1 MKTKKER
8 PVFRFCVAGG
18 TVSLPEGAEGSVEA
32 QRQELVKRLTESHRA
47 LRWDVAAGVAA
58 AAVAL
63 WGYAQGNRGMMLA
76 AAVLGLLTVFL
87 LYAWERETRR
97 IELVYEL
104 DAEAAERMRL
114 IQEGL
119 RRLRRCSKL
128 VWVQSSRRL
137 TDTMERKRNSGA
149 TRGVESASLNAG
161 FTPPVWL
168 GVNIKLPSVS
178 SGRAAVYFLPDGVLL
193 RNKNTFTFADNN
205 QFRLESEEGLFI
217 TPGVPWDGEVVD
229 YTWQYVN
236 KKGGRDKRY
245 ANNKRIPICR
255 VQNLTLY
262 AHGEE
267 FCEIIA
273 SCPKKAEPF
282 AACFE
287 A

>member
-1 MKTKKER
+1 MKTKQER
-8 PVFRFCVAGG
+8 PTFHFCVAGEA
-18 TVSLPEGAEGSVEA
+18 VSLPEGAEGSVET
-32 QRQELVKRLTESHRA
+32 QRQAFVRRLTESHRA

-58 AAVAL
+58 AAVVL

-76 AAVLGLLTVFL
+76 AAVLGVLTVFL

-119 RRLRRCSKL
+119 KRLRRCSKL

-149 TRGVESASLNAG
+149 EHGITYVSLKAG
-161 FTPPVWL
+161 FGSPMWL
-168 GVNIKLPSVS
+168 GVNIRLPFLAAK
-178 SGRAAVYFLPDGVLL
+178 GAAVYFLPDGVLL
-193 RNKNTFTFADNN
+193 RRKNTFTFADNR
-205 QFRLESEEGLFI
+205 QFRLEAAEGRLI
-217 TPGVPWDGEVVD
+217 LQSVPRDAEVVD

-245 ANNKRIPICR
+245 ANNRQVPICR
-255 VQNLTLY
+255 TQELTLY

-273 SCPKKAEPF
+273 SCPRKAEPF

-287 A
+287 D

>member
-1 MKTKKER
+1 MKTKKEH
-8 PVFRFCVAGG
+8 PIFHFCVAEG

-32 QRQELVKRLTESHRA
+32 QRQELGKRLTESHGA
-47 LRWDVAAGVAA
+47 LRWDVVAGVVA

-76 AAVLGLLTVFL
+76 AVVVGLLAVFL

-97 IELVYEL
+97 ITVIYEL

-119 RRLRRCSKL
+119 KRLRRCSKL

-149 TRGVESASLNAG
+149 AHGITYVALKAG
-161 FTPPVWL
+161 FGSPMWL
-168 GVNIKLPSVS
+168 GVNIRLPFM
-178 SGRAAVYFLPDGVLL
+178 ATKDEAVYFLPDGVLL
-193 RNKNTFTFADNN
+193 RRKNTFTFADNRHV
-205 QFRLESEEGLFI
+205 RLEASEGRLI
-217 TPGVPWDGEVVD
+217 VKSAPWDAEVVD

-245 ANNKRIPICR
+245 ANNARLPICR
-255 VQNLTLY
+255 TQELTLY
-262 AHGEE
+262 AHGEA

-273 SCPKKAEPF
+273 SCPQKAEPF

-287 A
+287 V